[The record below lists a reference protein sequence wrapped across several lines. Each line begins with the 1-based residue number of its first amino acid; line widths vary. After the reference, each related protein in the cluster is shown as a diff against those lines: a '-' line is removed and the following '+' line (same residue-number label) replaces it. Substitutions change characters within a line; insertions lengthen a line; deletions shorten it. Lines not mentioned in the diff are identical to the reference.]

1 MLPKNIQTVITKNS
15 GFIVPKELFELILKK
30 KPNAFGYVVQDG
42 EGLSVGRE
50 EGAPDMAALEE
61 MNTETVAMRSIL
73 TFGWMSEGFD
83 KDDLLPFAL
92 YDGEE
97 PFLTFAL
104 EGDFPKY
111 DTNNGRTQ
119 EYNVTSEIIAP
130 SLSEIC
136 ELTGGDVERLM
147 ATIGKPMFN
156 NNFLGAVGHRGVLSI
171 LAPKGDF
178 VNLSK
183 NELGEVYD
191 WGSTSQKHGFGDVKQ
206 EPVKIEEKKAR
217 FSFGGK
223 KAEAPSA
230 PKAEVKD
237 AATAGTAPRASV
249 PAVAKKEE
257 TKASEPQPI
266 RPPAWCHSNDDKKSW
281 YQAVCGNLPKGWKH
295 NIPVIPTVGVTPPA
309 KIEDLQAWRAAKKK
323 EAIAAT
329 TVKPAA
335 PVTQTSAGPV
345 KTAEEV
351 KEIKAEENLPI
362 IPAKDMEKVLD
373 FVAKH
378 IDGQSVQMINPA
390 DIQAIEK
397 KFPALSECLGLK
409 PQELLNW
416 SPSSLFALAKH
427 DSRAIVL
434 MALEF
439 RNLWRNTLKL
449 EDLTGTLN
457 TEKANDRVT
466 TTVTKT
472 GEGTT
477 KVESVSNEAPP
488 AKKKMFSFG
497 KKAA

>member
-1 MLPKNIQTVITKNS
+1 MLPKNIQTVITKNA
-15 GFIVPKELFELILKK
+15 GHIIPKELFELILKK

-42 EGLSVGRE
+42 EGLSIGRE
-50 EGAPDMAALEE
+50 EGAVDMAALEQ
-61 MNTETVAMRSIL
+61 MNTETSALRSIL

-92 YDGEE
+92 YDGED
-97 PFLTFAL
+97 PFLAFAL

-136 ELTGGDVERLM
+136 ELTGGEVEKLM
-147 ATIGKPMFN
+147 AAIGKPMFN
-156 NNFLGAVGHRGVLSI
+156 NNFLAAVGHRGVLSI
-171 LAPKGDF
+171 LAPTGDF

-191 WGSTSQKHGFGDVKQ
+191 WGSTSQRHGFGDVKQ
-206 EPVKIEEKKAR
+206 EPVKVEEKKPR
-217 FSFGGK
+217 FSFSGK

-249 PAVAKKEE
+249 PAVKTEEKKHEG
-257 TKASEPQPI
+257 PMPV
-266 RPPAWCHSNDDKKSW
+266 RPPNWCHGNDDKRSW
-281 YQAVCGNLPKGWKH
+281 YQMVAGNLPSGWKK
-295 NIPVIPTVGVTPPA
+295 NIPVMPVEGAVIPA
-309 KIEDLQAWRAAKKK
+309 KIEDLNEWRANRKKA
-323 EAIAAT
+323 AISADN
-329 TVKPAA
+329 VKPAA
-335 PVTQTSAGPV
+335 PVTETSAGPA
-345 KTAEEV
+345 KTVAEV

-362 IPAKDMEKVLD
+362 IPAKDMEKLLE

-378 IDGQSVQMINPA
+378 LDGQSVEMTNPEA
-390 DIQAIEK
+390 IQAIEK
-397 KFPALSECLGLK
+397 KFPPLSECLGLK

-416 SPSSLFALAKH
+416 PVSGLFALAKH

-434 MALEF
+434 GFLEM
-439 RNLWRNTLKL
+439 RNLWRNTLKV
-449 EDLTGTLN
+449 EDLVN
-457 TEKANDRVT
+457 TKST
-466 TTVTKT
+466 TTVTKS
-472 GEGTT
+472 GDNTT
-477 KVESVSNEAPP
+477 KTESVSNEPAP
-488 AKKKMFSFG
+488 KKKMFSFG